1 MTSLEIK
8 LLVSL
13 ACVATIYAF
22 VTETRMVNRAR
33 KLRDWLQHERP
44 DLWKDINLVARN
56 WRGGQP
62 GLKLLYQRKVID
74 LPRFDLEYEHLQS
87 MERKQWWGI
96 GIGITCIGLVL
107 IGSTWWGW
115 QW

>member
-56 WRGGQP
+56 WGGGQP
-62 GLKLLYQRKVID
+62 AWPQTALSAKSYRSATI
-74 LPRFDLEYEHLQS
+74 RS
-87 MERKQWWGI
+87 GI
-96 GIGITCIGLVL
+96 
-107 IGSTWWGW
+107 
-115 QW
+115 